1 MNGRSS
7 TVARTVGKFKSEGRS
22 STVAPASG
30 KIRRITK
37 FETILN
43 VENDFGGRAGLQA
56 GVLAVKSKG
65 FSPCG
70 EGSSTNFPVAEENG

>member
-7 TVARTVGKFKSEGRS
+7 TVAPTVGKFKSKGRS
-22 STVAPASG
+22 STVAPASR

-43 VENDFGGRAGLQA
+43 VEREILVEEPAFRPAVGASGRGL
-56 GVLAVKSKG
+56 
-65 FSPCG
+65 
-70 EGSSTNFPVAEENG
+70 